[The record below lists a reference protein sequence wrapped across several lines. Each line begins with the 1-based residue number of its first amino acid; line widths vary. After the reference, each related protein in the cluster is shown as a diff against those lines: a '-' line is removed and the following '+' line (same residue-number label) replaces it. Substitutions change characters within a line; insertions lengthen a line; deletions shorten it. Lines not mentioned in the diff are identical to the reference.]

1 MGNVMPFAPIWLFR
15 QVVKT
20 SVRKTDVAGSNP
32 ARALYAQAQVLK
44 STVCV
49 AHKCQMHKVR
59 LKLKFAC
66 VKNTELHRR
75 RTGRRTQE

>member
-32 ARALYAQAQVLK
+32 ARALYAQAHGLKDSLVL
-44 STVCV
+44 SGLS
-49 AHKCQMHKVR
+49 KVS
-59 LKLKFAC
+59 LC
-66 VKNTELHRR
+66 EEYGTSP
-75 RTGRRTQE
+75 

>member
-1 MGNVMPFAPIWLFR
+1 MGNVIPFAPIWLFR

-32 ARALYAQAQVLK
+32 ARALYAQAHGLK
-44 STVCV
+44 DLSF
-49 AHKCQMHKVR
+49 QDRVR
-59 LKLKFAC
+59 FHC